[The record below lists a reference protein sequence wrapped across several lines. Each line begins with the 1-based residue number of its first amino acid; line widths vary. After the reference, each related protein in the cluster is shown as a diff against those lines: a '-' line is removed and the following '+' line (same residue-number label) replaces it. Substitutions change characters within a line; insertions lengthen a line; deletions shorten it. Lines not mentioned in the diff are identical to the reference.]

1 MPCHCPLVGCEFHNC
16 HKWSPTDTKSNPPP
30 PSRSTCLSKGRL
42 FVFHNSCICISIC
55 VDVCEEV
62 EEVHVHNQIEPNRE
76 RTQTL
81 GAHKSAD
88 VNGRKPTV
96 RRRNTKRN
104 FRANGDG
111 DVDAGADTKIQI
123 TFGSESERSAGEHRN
138 MFEAQTSAPTVFDRS
153 PLGTTNPIWKL
164 VSLLV
169 GTGISINKSRL
180 PHHRVDQ
187 NATASLRTWLIW
199 VLSPPPPLYP
209 SGLLVMFMPHDL
221 FFICRHIFFPLL
233 GPQS

>member
-1 MPCHCPLVGCEFHNC
+1 MKVV
-16 HKWSPTDTKSNPPP
+16 S
-30 PSRSTCLSKGRL
+30 
-42 FVFHNSCICISIC
+42 SI
-55 VDVCEEV
+55 VV
-62 EEVHVHNQIEPNRE
+62 NMTNYWTTNR
-76 RTQTL
+76 
-81 GAHKSAD
+81 
-88 VNGRKPTV
+88 
-96 RRRNTKRN
+96 
-104 FRANGDG
+104 
-111 DVDAGADTKIQI
+111 
-123 TFGSESERSAGEHRN
+123 
-138 MFEAQTSAPTVFDRS
+138 VFDRS

-221 FFICRHIFFPLL
+221 FFICRHIFFPFWDHSHSPYL
-233 GPQS
+233 